1 MNLHHLALLATE
13 CFIFK
18 ITTGTPISF
27 VRFGFLENSERLRL
41 RTG

>member
-18 ITTGTPISF
+18 ITAGTPIGVCSI
-27 VRFGFLENSERLRL
+27 RFA
-41 RTG
+41 